1 MGGRGSAGGADNV
14 AKNEVIPTTQRVR
27 IPYRE
32 YANEYHYESKKVWNS
47 YDAQTK
53 TVEVDINPRI
63 YEISKVMPDSYY
75 QQLLDHYDKKETKAN
90 SQEGKM
96 LRASYAKKV
105 YDRMIHEYAMGRKP
119 KNGATTW
126 QAKAFNIAIYGKK

>member
-1 MGGRGSAGGADNV
+1 MGGRGSSGGV
-14 AKNEVIPTTQRVR
+14 TKNEVVPATQRVR

-63 YEISKVMPDSYY
+63 YEISKIMPDSYY
-75 QQLLDHYDKKETKAN
+75 QQLLDYYDKKGTKAN
-90 SQEGKM
+90 SQQGKM

-105 YDRMIHEYAMGRKP
+105 YDRLIHSAAMGRKP
-119 KNGATTW
+119 KKDTPAW
-126 QAKAFNIAIYGKK
+126 IAKAFNIAAYGKK